1 MQYTTNYPRHN
12 PSTYEVVEHTPI
24 NAPLELLIMFK
35 EWFFQTTNTRLYS
48 TAIRFYRGVK

>member
-24 NAPLELLIMFK
+24 NAPLVLLITFK
-35 EWFFQTTNTRLYS
+35 EWFFQTTNTR
-48 TAIRFYRGVK
+48 FYRGAK